1 MFNRIRFRNCIHQ
14 GVAGAT
20 EESILAAIRG
30 DPQVCLPNDPNSD
43 LSQPVILAIFAGLA
57 RYLGVEAFKQCWMD
71 FQRAQQG
78 SSNPIEL
85 PAYLAEHRYGRERAD
100 LVDLARL
107 DLAIFLA
114 EAASPKPSLG
124 QCCLPNSILTDHP
137 DLTVT
142 LQPNWHYLKSNWP
155 IHQFREL
162 LLQRPTDEGRAKP
175 PRLATT
181 WLNILPDTGAVAI
194 RELLPARFQFEAA
207 LQSGQSLLEAGR
219 RAAEYDTGF
228 DPRGALIALIAAG
241 AIADVNLHPVQ
252 PS

>member
-30 DPQVCLPNDPNSD
+30 DVQTCLPDDPNAD
-43 LSQPVILAIFAGLA
+43 LSQPAMLAIFAGLA
-57 RYLGVEAFKQCWMD
+57 HYLGAQAFKQCWMD
-71 FQRAQQG
+71 FQRVQPG
-78 SSNPIEL
+78 RSNPIEL

-107 DLAIFLA
+107 DFAIFLA
-114 EAASPKPSLG
+114 EVSSSKPSLG
-124 QCCLPNSILTDHP
+124 PCCLPDSILTDHP
-137 DLTVT
+137 EMTVT

-155 IHQFREL
+155 IHQFRET
-162 LLQRPTDEGRAKP
+162 LLQRPAEEGRAKP

-181 WLNILPDTGAVAI
+181 WLNILPGDGAIEV
-194 RELLPARFQFEAA
+194 RELTPARFQFEAA
-207 LQSGQSLLEAGR
+207 LQSGDSSREAGR
-219 RAAEYDTGF
+219 RAAEYDAGF
-228 DPRGALIALIAAG
+228 DPRGALRNLIAAG

-252 PS
+252 TS